1 MADDKQ
7 VLLEVKNLTRYF
19 PAGRGERVHAVDH
32 VSFRLEGGKT
42 LGLVGESGCGKSTT
56 ARTIIR
62 IYEPTEGR
70 IIFDGQDI
78 SHLSERELST
88 RYGSTCR

>member
-42 LGLVGESGCGKSTT
+42 LGLVGAGHH
-56 ARTIIR
+56 
-62 IYEPTEGR
+62 P
-70 IIFDGQDI
+70 
-78 SHLSERELST
+78 HL
-88 RYGSTCR
+88 